1 MNENRLFTLAET
13 LEQVNP
19 ANFGMHRWLCTAS
32 NDDARTNSVDLLRQV
47 FDLTLDGAAPTPA
60 IIMRAAQD
68 CGTIA
73 CLAGWT
79 VMLFGSVAGL
89 QALAGHLSIY
99 AAHLLE
105 LSDQEEIRLFLPAT
119 GGVAWRDIAPA
130 DAADTVRRFATT
142 GQVDWATALR

>member
-1 MNENRLFTLAET
+1 
-13 LEQVNP
+13 
-19 ANFGMHRWLCTAS
+19 MHRWLRTESGAG
-32 NDDARTNSVDLLRQV
+32 APRTNSVELLQHI
-47 FDLTLDGAAPTPA
+47 FDLTPDGAEPTPA

-89 QALAGHLSIY
+89 KALAGHLSVY
-99 AAHLLE
+99 AAQLLG
-105 LSDQEEIRLFLPAT
+105 LSDREEIRLFLPAT
-119 GGVAWRDIAPA
+119 KGVAWRDITPA

-142 GQVDWATALR
+142 GQVDWDTALR